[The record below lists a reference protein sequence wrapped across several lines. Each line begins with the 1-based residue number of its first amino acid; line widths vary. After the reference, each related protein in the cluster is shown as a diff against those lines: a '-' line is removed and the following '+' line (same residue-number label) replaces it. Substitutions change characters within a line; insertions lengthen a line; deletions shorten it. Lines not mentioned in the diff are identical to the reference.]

1 MKTNEIGRIRIHP
14 DILTEEELAE
24 LRTPEARLM
33 AVKNVEKTRDFQIE
47 SYRQYLIAQGL
58 PNNKVRKEL
67 LEMFEELREPE
78 KNPSLS
84 ETVAPPEILEAEKR
98 GEVRGSIKMLMDLFL
113 KHAISIDIAK
123 QQLNAKTND
132 EVVEIFR
139 KISPDFN
146 FSAHS

>member
-33 AVKNVEKTRDFQIE
+33 AVKNVEKSRDFQIE

-58 PNNKVRKEL
+58 PNNQVRKEL

-84 ETVAPPEILEAEKR
+84 ETVAPHEILEAEKR
-98 GEVRGSIKMLMDLFL
+98 GEVRGSIKMLM
-113 KHAISIDIAK
+113 
-123 QQLNAKTND
+123 
-132 EVVEIFR
+132 
-139 KISPDFN
+139 
-146 FSAHS
+146 

>member
-1 MKTNEIGRIRIHP
+1 M
-14 DILTEEELAE
+14 
-24 LRTPEARLM
+24 
-33 AVKNVEKTRDFQIE
+33 
-47 SYRQYLIAQGL
+47 
-58 PNNKVRKEL
+58 
-67 LEMFEELREPE
+67 
-78 KNPSLS
+78 
-84 ETVAPPEILEAEKR
+84 EAEKR

-139 KISPDFN
+139 KISPDFH